1 MTDWDVGYARSEQAG
16 TQVLAIRGEIDL
28 SSAARLAQELASLL
42 ADEGNVVRVDLSEVT
57 FLDSSGVRELL
68 AANRQAV
75 AAGTQLLLASP
86 SASCRRVLEISGVW
100 SEFVVEGTQRS

>member
-1 MTDWDVGYARSEQAG
+1 
-16 TQVLAIRGEIDL
+16 
-28 SSAARLAQELASLL
+28 
-42 ADEGNVVRVDLSEVT
+42 
-57 FLDSSGVRELL
+57 
-68 AANRQAV
+68 V